1 MNSQR
6 CGLRSYKP
14 NALIN
19 APSQRTGTRDG
30 GIEPAL
36 DKVYVGDAFST
47 ADREQCKQS
56 CQFDPKCISVTFNAL
71 DSPNPCLCVKNYGPT
86 IRVLSLFG
94 TSGIS
99 SCQPCP

>member
-1 MNSQR
+1 MNSQG

-30 GIEPAL
+30 GIEPDL

-47 ADREQCKQS
+47 ADKEQCKQS
-56 CQFDPKCISVTFNAL
+56 CQFDPKCVSVTFNAL

-86 IRVLSLFG
+86 IRVLELFG
-94 TSGIS
+94 NSGIS